1 MSVIYMMLSF
11 ASCLASDSL
20 STPEDFVASAGDT
33 IVTLTWGP
41 VQENTTY
48 TLYWSLTSGTGTGG
62 TKVPSVVS
70 PYVHMGL
77 TNGTQ
82 YYYVLTASN
91 DSGTSSPTR
100 EVSATPNSLST
111 PTPEDFVASAGDTI
125 VTLTWGSVQ
134 ENTTHTLYWSLTSG
148 TGTKGTKFPSS
159 VVSPYTHTGLTNGTQ
174 YYYVL
179 TASNDSG
186 TSSPTR
192 EVSAIPNKVI
202 SSAPA
207 NFMGASGHTTSGQA
221 FFSSVGGKTYVYF
234 KNFSTDNGPRLH
246 VYLSSASNNINDAV
260 DLGDLTNPTGDQ
272 NYEIPSGTD
281 LSRYNKVLIW
291 CVPYSILFGFANLN
305 ALPN

>member
-1 MSVIYMMLSF
+1 MPNKNKNPSFFCASVVYGISVISMMLSF

-20 STPEDFVASAGDT
+20 STPTPTPTQTQTPENFVASAGDT
-33 IVTLTWGP
+33 IVTLTWEESA
-41 VQENTTY
+41 QENTTY

-62 TKVPSVVS
+62 T
-70 PYVHMGL
+70 
-77 TNGTQ
+77 Q
-82 YYYVLTASN
+82 
-91 DSGTSSPTR
+91 
-100 EVSATPNSLST
+100 
-111 PTPEDFVASAGDTI
+111 
-125 VTLTWGSVQ
+125 
-134 ENTTHTLYWSLTSG
+134 
-148 TGTKGTKFPSS
+148 FPSS

-186 TSSPTR
+186 TSSPTG
-192 EVSAIPNKVI
+192 EVSAIPSEVI
-202 SSAPA
+202 SSTPA

-234 KNFSTDNGPRLH
+234 KNFSTDSGPRLH
-246 VYLSSASNNINDAV
+246 VYLSSASNNVNDAE
-260 DLGDLTNPTGDQ
+260 DLGPLTSITGDQ

-291 CVPYSILFGFANLN
+291 CVPFSVSFGFANLN